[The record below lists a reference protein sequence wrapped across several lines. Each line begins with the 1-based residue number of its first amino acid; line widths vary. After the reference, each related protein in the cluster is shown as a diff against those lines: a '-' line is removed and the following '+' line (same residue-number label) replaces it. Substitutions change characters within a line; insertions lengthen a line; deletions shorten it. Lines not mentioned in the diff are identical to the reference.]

1 MLGIDKD
8 SANVAIRKYSLYL
21 EYENKGV
28 AKAENILTLP
38 NRAVKTLTGHKKENF
53 NDNEIIEVITSD
65 NPSSK
70 LKEIVEYKDLE
81 KMSHV
86 EERKVYLLRERTRKL
101 HLIEKIRKEVLEIEK
116 ELNSLT

>member
-70 LKEIVEYKDLE
+70 LKEIVEYKDFE

-86 EERKVYLLRERTRKL
+86 E
-101 HLIEKIRKEVLEIEK
+101 I
-116 ELNSLT
+116 S